1 MNRKHGRDR
10 VLPNDWTEV
19 IEKVQEVLTQA
30 QSEAAEREQ
39 ALAGNMPGIP
49 STEKAAAWK
58 QGFEQFDE
66 RLRLFQARV
75 QQADEDAADAE
86 LALADGEKALEHW
99 LARATEITR
108 RVAEA
113 QGAAASSRQSTV

>member
-10 VLPNDWTEV
+10 VLPNDWMEV

-75 QQADEDAADAE
+75 QQADEDAADGE

-108 RVAEA
+108 RVEKTQFADA
-113 QGAAASSRQSTV
+113 PFDSPTV

>member
-1 MNRKHGRDR
+1 MKRNRGRDR

-39 ALAGNMPGIP
+39 ALAGNTPGIP

-75 QQADEDAADAE
+75 QQADEDAADGE

-108 RVAEA
+108 RVAKT
-113 QGAAASSRQSTV
+113 QVAASPSDGPTV

>member
-1 MNRKHGRDR
+1 MKRKHAGPR
-10 VLPNDWTEV
+10 VLANDWTEV

-86 LALADGEKALEHW
+86 LALTDGEKAL
-99 LARATEITR
+99 
-108 RVAEA
+108 
-113 QGAAASSRQSTV
+113 

>member
-1 MNRKHGRDR
+1 MKRKHAGPR

-86 LALADGEKALEHW
+86 LALTDGEKALEHW
-99 LARATEITR
+99 LARATEIAR
-108 RVAEA
+108 RVAKA
-113 QGAAASSRQSTV
+113 QFADTPSDGPKV